1 MPQCFVRPND
11 VKKQADEAK
20 MRFAHIDGDHLT
32 LLNVYHAFK
41 QSECLL
47 SMLFSSPFVDIQMY
61 DFHFDFSSIQVTKI
75 QIGVTKIL

>member
-1 MPQCFVRPND
+1 MTENARELGKKKLNFIFFDFVTVPQCFVRPND

-41 QSECLL
+41 QSKLL
-47 SMLFSSPFVDIQMY
+47 LFHD
-61 DFHFDFSSIQVTKI
+61 
-75 QIGVTKIL
+75 